1 MIQNINEVQARQ
13 YLTVFFS
20 RLGLN
25 DNDIE
30 TAINKIPEHGWTLPD
45 CVKAL
50 DSEARK
56 YHGHKKP
63 TIH

>member
-1 MIQNINEVQARQ
+1 MIQNINEAQARQ

-30 TAINKIPEHGWTLPD
+30 MAINKIPEHG
-45 CVKAL
+45 
-50 DSEARK
+50 
-56 YHGHKKP
+56 
-63 TIH
+63 